1 MKRAL
6 IAFAMLV
13 VLLLPAQALV
23 APRLAFAA
31 DPGYSIDQL
40 TTDIYV
46 ETDSSMHVVERQVLT
61 FGQQNKGLVWHLQ
74 EFEQSEPVKIASVRA
89 VQLDSEGA
97 AVGDWLSLQHADC
110 KPEEQGLKPG
120 DVPDASWRG
129 ADVQPWYSYSISDNM
144 VRCYFPADAGTYMLE
159 VDYTAMRRVTV
170 FRDVGELY
178 WRYAQSDMPVD
189 AHDVSLRVAL
199 PVPAGFEIQPDTTV
213 MAWGHGPVDGT
224 FSVGE
229 DGSVTYHV
237 DVVKAGHYAEAHM
250 LFPSNWIDNIDIQA
264 PNHQT
269 EMRRSDAIA
278 EESQWL
284 DQSARA
290 SIWDNKVRVVFMPL
304 VAIAALVAIVIAIAF
319 GRSSRTRRWFVRIAA
334 TLGVI
339 ALAEQAFFREPL
351 TTCVLLIAA
360 AAIALLAGCLPLN
373 DEVPEEE
380 LCELCEP
387 DSESES
393 DNPTEQG
400 DDRESE

>member
-23 APRLAFAA
+23 APRLAYAA

-46 ETDSSMHVVERQVLT
+46 ETDSSMPVVERQVLT
-61 FGQQNKGLVWHLQ
+61 FGQQGKGLVWHLQ
-74 EFEQSEPVKIASVRA
+74 EFEQSEPVKIASVR
-89 VQLDSEGA
+89 VVRLDSEGA
-97 AVGDWLSLQHADC
+97 AADDWLSLHHADC

-129 ADVQPWYSYSISDNM
+129 TDVQPWYSYSISDNM

-159 VDYTAMRRVTV
+159 VDYTVMRRVTV

-189 AHDVSLRVAL
+189 ARDVTLRVAL
-199 PVPAGFEIQPDTTV
+199 PVPAGYEIQPNSTV
-213 MAWGHGPVDGT
+213 MAWGHGPADGT

-237 DVVKAGHYAEAHM
+237 DVVQAGHYAEAHL
-250 LFPSNWIDNIDIQA
+250 LFPASWIDNIAIQA

-269 EMRRSDAIA
+269 EMRR
-278 EESQWL
+278 
-284 DQSARA
+284 
-290 SIWDNKVRVVFMPL
+290 MPL
-304 VAIAALVAIVIAIAF
+304 VAIAVLVAIVAEIAF
-319 GRSSRTRRWFVRIAA
+319 GRSPRTRRWFVRIAA

-360 AAIALLAGCLPLN
+360 AVIALLAGSLPLN
-373 DEVPEEE
+373 DEVPEERF
-380 LCELCEP
+380 CELCESDLGGKP
-387 DSESES
+387 